1 MTWRQFAGNSG
12 KPEWPAESL
21 REEQLRF
28 RETAGFKGF
37 LAALGTTPLYCKGRA
52 VNTQKRK
59 GLPLLAEGEIHE
71 GARKY
76 LNAPAQW
83 SSTSNESWNCSI

>member
-1 MTWRQFAGNSG
+1 
-12 KPEWPAESL
+12 L
-21 REEQLRF
+21 REEQLRI

-37 LAALGTTPLYCKGRA
+37 LAARGTTPLYCKGRA

-59 GLPLLAEGEIHE
+59 VLPFLTEGEIDE

-83 SSTSNESWNCSI
+83 SSKSNESWNCSILKTTLELVRYAVKKGLL